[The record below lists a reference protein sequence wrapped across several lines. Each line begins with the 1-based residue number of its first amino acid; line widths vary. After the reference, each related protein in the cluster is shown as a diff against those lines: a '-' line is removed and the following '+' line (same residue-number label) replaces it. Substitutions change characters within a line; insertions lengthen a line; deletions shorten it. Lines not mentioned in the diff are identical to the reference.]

1 MCLLSARSAATCK
14 RTCLSLV
21 WRQPPTPMP
30 TPLLE
35 GTDEQHERGPR
46 FRLADAPARS
56 GRARLGCRSAD
67 YRAGSKGGLGRQPRA
82 CPEIRHI
89 RASCACR
96 FPPNDRVGAVV
107 IATSRGRGRD
117 RSSSHGRRRQMSA
130 PPLTEPPR
138 ETTALSLLA
147 DRSSSGRRA
156 ALERQ
161 RGGQFAAR
169 RHPRHEGAKPRRP
182 AIRGTRTCIWR
193 TDRFGPSPRGSS
205 DTCSRRR
212 PSRRSFWAGGLPR
225 RLRRCVDPPAGRAGG
240 RR

>member
-1 MCLLSARSAATCK
+1 VPIIEPSAAAAERIEQRHARSRGIPHSHPCGSLPDDRAT
-14 RTCLSLV
+14 V
-21 WRQPPTPMP
+21 P
-30 TPLLE
+30 
-35 GTDEQHERGPR
+35 G
-46 FRLADAPARS
+46 
-56 GRARLGCRSAD
+56 
-67 YRAGSKGGLGRQPRA
+67 
-82 CPEIRHI
+82 HI

-138 ETTALSLLA
+138 ETTALSPLA

-156 ALERQ
+156 PLDRQ
-161 RGGQFAAR
+161 QGGHFAAR
-169 RHPRHEGAKPRRP
+169 RHPRHEGANPRRP

-193 TDRFGPSPRGSS
+193 TDRSGPSPRGSS